1 MTQTQSKAVRDLQ
14 FSPPRSH
21 VKQEKT
27 LVGLDNASSSDVGSF
42 KIELSVSDIS
52 LLSTNQFVYLKLKP
66 NCT

>member
-1 MTQTQSKAVRDLQ
+1 MWSR
-14 FSPPRSH
+14 
-21 VKQEKT
+21 KT